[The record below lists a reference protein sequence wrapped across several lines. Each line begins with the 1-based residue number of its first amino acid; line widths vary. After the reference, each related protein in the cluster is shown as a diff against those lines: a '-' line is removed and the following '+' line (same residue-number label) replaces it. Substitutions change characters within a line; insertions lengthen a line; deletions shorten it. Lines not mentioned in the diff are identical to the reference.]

1 MSSDRG
7 QKKESYEPRIPSRKK
22 FGAKLT
28 MKTVSTADGGEPNS
42 SSPTKTPI
50 PRNRRR
56 GRKLKGE
63 LDLTESQ
70 DLATRLIRSF
80 TNKDDALDCPICFNS
95 IHPAQPIW
103 SCSPDSTEHVETCC
117 WTSFH
122 LKCIR
127 SWASKSTSNG
137 WIVCFSTGESKDG
150 EWRCPGCQTKRSV
163 VPQTYRCFCG
173 RDQDPEGSRLITPH
187 SCGSGCCRPRNCEH
201 PCSMSCH
208 PGPCPPCLLS
218 IERKCHCE
226 RETLVLTCSRALDS
240 SPTASSLVL
249 SCGRQCG
256 KVLGCRNHR
265 CDNICHIGPCQSCS
279 QRENVRCF
287 CGKDEMQADC
297 GFRGEDAAPCFKVHN
312 PNNSTSGI
320 VSREEW
326 EGRYQCS
333 SSCETLFSC
342 GVHMCQ
348 KPCHPHP
355 LSELSCPSDPSVVKT
370 CPCGKTPLSASRS
383 SCTDSIPTCGST
395 CRKELQTCSHPC
407 LVPCHTG
414 ECPPCSTQISV
425 PCRCGETVRYVSC
438 SARQLQVLQGNNE
451 VTCTTRCTAMRH
463 CGKHACN
470 RDCCPLAAH
479 AKQARRNKKRR
490 AAEPLVDA
498 ATLEAEDVQG
508 WHACNFPC
516 NKPLSCG
523 KHRCELQ
530 DHRGIC
536 PPCLQSSFEE
546 AVCNCGRTVLEPPVA
561 CGTQIQC
568 NFPCVRP
575 DPACGHPKTPHPCHE
590 DGPCPPC
597 PHLITKLCACGKT
610 NVNNIRC
617 SQEKVPCG
625 KVCGRLLDCGFHSC
639 GRTCHEA
646 DCGTCTRTCGKPRK
660 SCQPWQHGCTHPCHA
675 PSACLEDEPCTA
687 RVVLRC
693 ECGRIQQP
701 ATCGSCTSNLA
712 SRRSGSSQLKCNQ
725 ECAIAKRN
733 KNLAEALGIDTA
745 SSRTSK
751 FPVTWPEELLTF
763 AGANGP
769 FVQLVEK
776 TLSDFIEAQKRVQIL
791 PHMPPARRE
800 FVHKVAEVYRM
811 GVQEVD
817 QEPHRSLQLTK
828 RIDTRVPDPLLSK
841 AATMLK
847 RLTVTEAKKA
857 VAQSSW
863 SPIVPSPRPPV
874 VGATTLKLVGTST
887 SAQLPKPPSETSGRA
902 TSRQPSPILRRF
914 AGPSSPQRDSE
925 PQADIPESWDDGA

>member
-1 MSSDRG
+1 M
-7 QKKESYEPRIPSRKK
+7 
-22 FGAKLT
+22 
-28 MKTVSTADGGEPNS
+28 
-42 SSPTKTPI
+42 
-50 PRNRRR
+50 
-56 GRKLKGE
+56 
-63 LDLTESQ
+63 
-70 DLATRLIRSF
+70 LIF
-80 TNKDDALDCPICFNS
+80 
-95 IHPAQPIW
+95 
-103 SCSPDSTEHVETCC
+103 
-117 WTSFH
+117 
-122 LKCIR
+122 
-127 SWASKSTSNG
+127 
-137 WIVCFSTGESKDG
+137 
-150 EWRCPGCQTKRSV
+150 
-163 VPQTYRCFCG
+163 RCFCG

-218 IERKCHCE
+218 IERKCHV
-226 RETLVLTCSRALDS
+226 REKHLFLRVH
-240 SPTASSLVL
+240 
-249 SCGRQCG
+249 CG

-348 KPCHPHP
+348 KVNDP
-355 LSELSCPSDPSVVKT
+355 LLNMLSLSTNPLFNHSHLSFKT
-370 CPCGKTPLSASRS
+370 CPCGKTPLN
-383 SCTDSIPTCGST
+383 SIPTCGST

-407 LVPCHTG
+407 L
-414 ECPPCSTQISV
+414 CPPCSTQISV
-425 PCRCGETVRYVSC
+425 PCRCGET
-438 SARQLQVLQGNNE
+438 LQGLLPPSRSCE
-451 VTCTTRCTAMRH
+451 TS
-463 CGKHACN
+463 
-470 RDCCPLAAH
+470 
-479 AKQARRNKKRR
+479 RRNKKRR

-712 SRRSGSSQLKCNQ
+712 SPQMQPRMRY
-725 ECAIAKRN
+725 AKRN

-902 TSRQPSPILRRF
+902 TSRQPSPILEDLLAHLRHSEIASLKLTYQKVGMMGRDF
-914 AGPSSPQRDSE
+914 VSPLLLYRHK
-925 PQADIPESWDDGA
+925 